1 MMKNLLPFALA
12 LGVAISM
19 PAMAQKTAIPPMAQ
33 ALTYAD
39 VADLSLAA
47 RIVAQVRIRKASPI
61 AREQTISA
69 TPGRKRFL
77 IDAEVIALIR
87 GDSGIA
93 QRIRYLVDVPLDWR
107 GRPPKLKKA
116 EMILFAQ
123 PVSERAGEV
132 RLVTPDAQ
140 VTATADMAARVR
152 SILGEAARDAAPP
165 IVTGIGNAFH
175 TAGTIEGDGE
185 SQIFLTTR
193 DGRPVS
199 LSVLRSQSVTPSWSV
214 SLGELVDQGGGPPA
228 RDSLLWYRLACFLP
242 ATLPGTSISGLSD
255 EDAAAVAR
263 DYQLIRTGL
272 GACPRTLTI
281 RP

>member
-1 MMKNLLPFALA
+1 MNKLLHLVAAAMLA
-12 LGVAISM
+12 APLPV
-19 PAMAQKTAIPPMAQ
+19 MAQKTAISLNVQP
-33 ALTYAD
+33 LTYAD
-39 VADLSLAA
+39 SADLALAA
-47 RIVAQVRIRKASPI
+47 RIVAHVRILKARAIS
-61 AREQTISA
+61 REQSISVM
-69 TPGRKRFL
+69 PGRKRFL
-77 IDAEVIALIR
+77 IDANVVALIR

-93 QRIRYLVDVPLDWR
+93 RQIRYLVDVPLDWR

-123 PVSERAGEV
+123 PVPERAGEV

-140 VTATADMAARVR
+140 VAATPAMAARVR
-152 SILGEAARDAAPP
+152 AILGDAARDAAPP

-175 TAGTIEGDGE
+175 TAGTLAGDGE

-199 LSVLRSQSVTPSWSV
+199 LSVLRSQSAAPIWSV

-242 ATLPGTSISGLSD
+242 ATLPQTSVAGLSD
-255 EDAAAVAR
+255 SDAAAVAR
-263 DYQLIRTGL
+263 DYQLIQTGL
-272 GACPRTLTI
+272 GTCPRTLTI